1 MKYLQDILQQ
11 FKSKCLAMINKNRE
25 DFQYTSDEYLSPYQ
39 SAKNK
44 FKKGNYKI
52 CRTFSY
58 LQNSGSS
65 QLPIDD
71 TRWKNFMRYI

>member
-1 MKYLQDILQQ
+1 MFGND
-11 FKSKCLAMINKNRE
+11 NRNHE
-25 DFQYTSDEYLSPYQ
+25 DFQCASGDLVHIISPPYQ

-44 FKKGNYKI
+44 FKRSNHKI

-71 TRWKNFMRYI
+71 TRWKNFMRSI